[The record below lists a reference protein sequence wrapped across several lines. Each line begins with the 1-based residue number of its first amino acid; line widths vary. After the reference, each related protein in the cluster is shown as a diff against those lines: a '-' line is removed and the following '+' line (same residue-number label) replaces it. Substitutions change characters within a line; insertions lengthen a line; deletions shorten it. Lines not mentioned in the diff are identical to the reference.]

1 MSLIPADGGKHL
13 IFKIQA
19 TSFSSG
25 HNNSLFRKK
34 LPSSSQGLPLPPP
47 AQRSI
52 LVSCMENPCILL
64 ALGYLFSRTLL
75 NLSLS
80 AWGWWVY
87 LWPGMLLLVF
97 LSSSTG
103 LLVCPYD
110 MADGF
115 LQCEWSKR
123 PRQKLQSLYKLAVE
137 AICSHVCCIL
147 LVTWSNPDAWWEGPI
162 QRCKYAETGI
172 IGIHLGG

>member
-1 MSLIPADGGKHL
+1 MKPSVVTWSCLQWRAVFVYEPYSADGGKHL

-25 HNNSLFRKK
+25 HNNSLQKK
-34 LPSSSQGLPLPPP
+34 KKITFLPKGFLPPP

-80 AWGWWVY
+80 A
-87 LWPGMLLLVF
+87 
-97 LSSSTG
+97 
-103 LLVCPYD
+103 
-110 MADGF
+110 
-115 LQCEWSKR
+115 
-123 PRQKLQSLYKLAVE
+123 
-137 AICSHVCCIL
+137 
-147 LVTWSNPDAWWEGPI
+147 
-162 QRCKYAETGI
+162 
-172 IGIHLGG
+172 